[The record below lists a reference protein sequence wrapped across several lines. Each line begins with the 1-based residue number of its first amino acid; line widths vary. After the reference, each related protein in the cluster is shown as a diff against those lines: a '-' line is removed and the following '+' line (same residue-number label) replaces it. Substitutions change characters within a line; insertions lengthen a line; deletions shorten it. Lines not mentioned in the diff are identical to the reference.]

1 MLQLSISQNQVAHNQ
16 QTYGAEGPV
25 ATCIIIKLLFGYIYK
40 ILDYITIFKT
50 MKQERDLMEPMWH
63 EVPFKIPV
71 LRYMKAAVQSHPIL
85 KEISW

>member
-1 MLQLSISQNQVAHNQ
+1 MECMNSEVNPFSTMLQSMNSNVHD
-16 QTYGAEGPV
+16 
-25 ATCIIIKLLFGYIYK
+25 LFIYK

-71 LRYMKAAVQSHPIL
+71 LRDMKAAVQSHSIL

>member
-1 MLQLSISQNQVAHNQ
+1 MECMNSEVNPFSTMLQSMNSNVHD
-16 QTYGAEGPV
+16 
-25 ATCIIIKLLFGYIYK
+25 LFIYK

-71 LRYMKAAVQSHPIL
+71 LRYMKAAVQSHSIL
-85 KEISW
+85 KEIS

>member
-1 MLQLSISQNQVAHNQ
+1 MNSEVNPFSTMLQSMNSNVHD
-16 QTYGAEGPV
+16 
-25 ATCIIIKLLFGYIYK
+25 LFIYK

-71 LRYMKAAVQSHPIL
+71 LRYMKAAVQSHSIL
-85 KEISW
+85 KEIS

>member
-1 MLQLSISQNQVAHNQ
+1 MECMNSEVNPFSTMLQSMNSNVHD
-16 QTYGAEGPV
+16 
-25 ATCIIIKLLFGYIYK
+25 LFIYK

-71 LRYMKAAVQSHPIL
+71 LRYMKAAVQSHSIL